1 MDNAAPAGD
10 TRRGMFST
18 VAVGT
23 DGSATASQAVIAA
36 ADLARRYGAKVVLL
50 SAFQDPGWTPRGRG
64 GSSDVEIQWAL
75 TPSARVREILA
86 RTEQDLRSEG
96 LECTTLVD
104 EGEPGDVIV
113 RLAAECGAD
122 VVVIGNKGMRRRVLG
137 SVPNTVTHKAPC
149 SVLVVK
155 TT

>member
-1 MDNAAPAGD
+1 
-10 TRRGMFST
+10 MFST

-23 DGSATASQAVIAA
+23 DGSGTASRAVNAA

-50 SAFQDPGWTPRGRG
+50 SAFQDPGWTPRERAG
-64 GSSDVEIQWAL
+64 SDVELQWAL
-75 TPSARVREILA
+75 SPSARVREILA

-96 LECTTLVD
+96 LECSILVD
-104 EGEPGDVIV
+104 EGDPGEVIV

-122 VVVIGNKGMRRRVLG
+122 LLVIGNKGMQRRVLG
-137 SVPNTVTHKAPC
+137 SVPNTITHKAPC
-149 SVLVVK
+149 AVLVVK

>member
-1 MDNAAPAGD
+1 
-10 TRRGMFST
+10 MFST

-23 DGSATASQAVIAA
+23 DGSATASKAVRAA
-36 ADLARRYGAKVVLL
+36 AEMARRYGAKVVLL
-50 SAFQDPGWTPRGRG
+50 SAFQDPGWAPGER
-64 GSSDVEIQWAL
+64 SSPEVEVQWAL
-75 TPSARVREILA
+75 SPSSRVREILA

-96 LECTTLVD
+96 LECSTLVD
-104 EGEPGDVIV
+104 EGDPGDVLV
-113 RLAAECGAD
+113 RLAEECGAD
-122 VVVIGNKGMRRRVLG
+122 VLVIGNKGMKRRVLG

>member
-1 MDNAAPAGD
+1 
-10 TRRGMFST
+10 MFST

-23 DGSATASQAVIAA
+23 DGSATASMAVDAA
-36 ADLARRYGAKVVLL
+36 VDLARRYDAKLVLL
-50 SAFQDPGWTPRGRG
+50 SAFQDPGWTPRERSRG
-64 GSSDVEIQWAL
+64 DLEVQWAL
-75 TPSARVREILA
+75 NPSARVREILS

-96 LECTTLVD
+96 IECITLVD
-104 EGEPGDVIV
+104 EGDPGDVIV
-113 RLAAECGAD
+113 RLAGECDAD
-122 VVVIGNKGMRRRVLG
+122 VLVIGNKGMRRKVLG